1 MKKKD
6 NKKTFPIIIALI
18 FLIIITIVL
27 IYIKVVPLYSV
38 SDRVQALE
46 KKQREDDTVL
56 GWLKVQGTNIDYP
69 VVYSETEKFENE
81 EYDYDYL
88 WTNSDSEKLNSRV
101 IIWGHNIRNVS
112 PHPLI
117 NEKTF
122 NYFEN
127 LPSFLYYDF
136 VKDNKYI
143 QYTIDGKNYLY
154 KIYAVSMVDKNEFS
168 NNEYM
173 IGKDKKKYIDQTLKE
188 SYFNFDARVGE
199 KDDLITLA
207 TCTRFLG
214 NDVLII
220 KVDGVRVKDN
230 EKIKNYKV
238 TKNNKNYSEIEK
250 IMKGDDENE

>member
-1 MKKKD
+1 MKKKS
-6 NKKTFPIIIALI
+6 NKKIYSIIIPLI
-18 FLIIITIVL
+18 ILTIITIIL
-27 IYIKVVPLYSV
+27 IYKKVVPIYNV
-38 SDRVQALE
+38 SDRAQALQ
-46 KKQREDDTVL
+46 KKQSEDDTVL

-69 VVYSETEKFENE
+69 VVYSDTEKFEND

-88 WTNSDSEKLNSRV
+88 WTNSDSTKLNSRV
-101 IIWGHNIRNVS
+101 IVWGHNIRNVS

-117 NEKTF
+117 NEKSF

-143 QYTIDGKNYLY
+143 QYTINGKNYLY
-154 KIYAVSMVDKNEFS
+154 KIYAVSMVDKDEFS

-173 IGKDKKKYIDQTLKE
+173 GEKDKKEYIEQTLKE
-188 SYFNFDARVGE
+188 SYFNFDVDME
-199 KDDLITLA
+199 KDPDLITLA

-214 NDVLII
+214 NDILII